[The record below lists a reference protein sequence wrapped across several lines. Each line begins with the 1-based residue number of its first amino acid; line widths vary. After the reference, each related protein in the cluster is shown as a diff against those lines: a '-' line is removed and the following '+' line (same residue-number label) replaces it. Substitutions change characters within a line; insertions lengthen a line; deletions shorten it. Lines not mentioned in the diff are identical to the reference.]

1 MPTII
6 PKSYYCPKCKKAC
19 KGKTCDCGSA
29 AKPVPPYT
37 VRFRWIGPNGIEEH
51 KRLTGT
57 PPWMTKTAAQK
68 GYEEWIAANPSR
80 PKSELHTFDFMPLY
94 EEYKASLRA
103 NVKESSYITFI
114 QRLDRYVLPSFKN
127 KKVTE
132 ITPADIRKWQDG
144 LTLAGLSVGYKNAI
158 RGAFNNFFAYLKI
171 YDIPNPLSKVKAYK
185 AADNPRSSINFWTE
199 DEFKQF
205 LSTAS
210 DVKYKTFFAFLYL
223 TGCRKSEALALR
235 WSDIEGDTVR
245 FEKTVTQKTLDGRRK
260 TTAPKTANS
269 VRIVRMPQTLCALLD
284 EYRAT
289 VPHAPADHVF
299 GGEAPFSYNAIDNA
313 FKKYIRASG
322 VKPIRIHDLRHSH
335 ASLLINKGDNALSTL
350 YVIAARLG
358 DTVEMVLKTY
368 GHLFP
373 SNEDAL
379 LQKLE
384 IDFTET

>member
-94 EEYKASLRA
+94 EEYKTSLLA
-103 NVKESSYITFI
+103 NVKESSYMAFT
-114 QRLDRYVLPSFKN
+114 QRMERFVAPVFRN

-132 ITPADIRKWQDG
+132 ITPADIRKWQDD
-144 LTLAGLSVGYKNAI
+144 LTARGLSYKYKASI
-158 RGAFNNFFAYLKI
+158 RGAFNHFFVYLKM
-171 YDIPNPLSKVKAYK
+171 YDIDNPIEKVKSYK
-185 AADNPRSSINFWTE
+185 KTVEAQPAISFWTQE
-199 DEFKQF
+199 EFEQF
-205 LSTAS
+205 IGAV
-210 DVKYKTFFAFLYL
+210 DDIRYKTLFAFLYL
-223 TGCRKSEALALR
+223 TGCRKGESLALQ
-235 WSDIEGDTVR
+235 WQDVKDGSASIKKTVN
-245 FEKTVTQKTLDGRRK
+245 EKTLSGVRKVTSPKTLNSIR
-260 TTAPKTANS
+260 TIALPKS
-269 VRIVRMPQTLCALLD
+269 LIALLE
-284 EYRAT
+284 EYAST
-289 VPHAPADHVF
+289 VPHSETDFIF
-299 GGEAPFSYNAIDNA
+299 GWITPLSTTAISYA
-313 FKKYIRASG
+313 FAKYIKASG
-322 VKPIRIHDLRHSH
+322 VKRIRIHDLRHSH

-358 DTVEMVLKTY
+358 DTVEMILKTY

-373 SNEDAL
+373 SNENQL
-379 LQKLE
+379 LQKLD
-384 IDFTET
+384 IPL